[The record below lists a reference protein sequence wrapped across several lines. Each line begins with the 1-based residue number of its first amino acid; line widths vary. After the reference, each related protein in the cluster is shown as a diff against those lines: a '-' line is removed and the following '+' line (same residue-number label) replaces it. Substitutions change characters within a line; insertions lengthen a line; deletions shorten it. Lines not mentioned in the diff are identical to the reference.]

1 MLLLKYKS
9 GKERGIFRMSKMINP
24 KYGGGKVAYLHN
36 DFIRKSTELQ
46 PLNKLEINLLIYT

>member
-36 DFIRKSTELQ
+36 DFIRKSTEL
-46 PLNKLEINLLIYT
+46 